1 MQHRNR
7 LVDPT
12 RITSLTSGE
21 IDDPECDKRVLR
33 TLGER
38 LAAIVVLAVQAETGP
53 KWRALNGSRQARQ
66 MVWIDEIPRRD
77 MNVDDELRPQTM
89 SKWSRHHEWELRQLI
104 YQWELMPEDMGAEA
118 VVYYRW
124 WSTIPPSVL
133 PKTWIS
139 P

>member
-1 MQHRNR
+1 
-7 LVDPT
+7 
-12 RITSLTSGE
+12 
-21 IDDPECDKRVLR
+21 
-33 TLGER
+33 
-38 LAAIVVLAVQAETGP
+38 
-53 KWRALNGSRQARQ
+53 